1 MTYFNSPWA
10 DSLRLDDGT
19 FVSSSSQLEAYLREH
34 DLSLSADYSEAWRQK
49 RKNRRE
55 TARRKELF
63 AAFLHNYK
71 RSIWNAKSTKRY
83 FRPAGR

>member
-10 DSLRLDDGT
+10 DSLQLDDGT
-19 FVSSSSQLEAYLREH
+19 IVSSSEQLRAYLREH
-34 DLSLSADYSEAWRQK
+34 DLSLSADYSEVWRQK
-49 RKNRRE
+49 RKAGQE

-71 RSIWNAKSTKRY
+71 RSIWNAKFKKRY
-83 FRPAGR
+83 YRPDGY

>member
-19 FVSSSSQLEAYLREH
+19 VVSSSRRLEAYLREH
-34 DLSLSADYSEAWRQK
+34 DLSLSADYSEDWRQ
-49 RKNRRE
+49 NRRRRQE

-71 RSIWNAKSTKRY
+71 RSIWNAKSKNKFLRH
-83 FRPAGR
+83 GGC